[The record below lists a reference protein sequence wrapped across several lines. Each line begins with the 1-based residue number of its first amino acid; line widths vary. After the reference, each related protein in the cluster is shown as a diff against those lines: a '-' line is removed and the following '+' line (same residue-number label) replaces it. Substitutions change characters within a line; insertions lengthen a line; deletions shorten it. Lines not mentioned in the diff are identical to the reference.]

1 MTNVIPSLEADP
13 CGRAEAL
20 KAKRDQIITGAGV
33 AEFDSEQ
40 GNGVRRRVR
49 YTAADL
55 DRLDRDIAVAENQCL
70 LKSGKRGRRFAV
82 TPKGGGW

>member
-1 MTNVIPSLEADP
+1 MAEPIPSLEADP

-20 KAKRDQIITGAGV
+20 KTKRDIIISGEGV
-33 AEFDSEQ
+33 AEFDAEH

-55 DRLDRDIAVAENQCL
+55 DRLDREIAAAENKCL
-70 LKSGKRGRRFAV
+70 LKSGKRGRRFAA
-82 TPKGGGW
+82 TPRGWGW